1 MQKEIKKYLIAGIA
15 VVCMLLLTSC
25 QDLPNGERP
34 FDYGPA
40 KWVSESGDLWFEV
53 TQETVFKGGTDYPV
67 LDGEIKV
74 GDEIFECKA
83 GFDMTYY
90 IRFWEKSDW
99 EKLQKSGGL
108 KGEKVDSLA
117 LLAGV
122 CRFGKKKLV
131 VHVLDEVGQYFNGE
145 KITFIRYPVEETSKD
160 VEMND

>member
-1 MQKEIKKYLIAGIA
+1 MQKEIKKYLITGIA
-15 VVCMLLLTSC
+15 VVCMLLFTSC

-74 GDEIFECKA
+74 GDEIFECKVEFNGA
-83 GFDMTYY
+83 YTVS
-90 IRFWEKSDW
+90 FWEENDWELVKKSD
-99 EKLQKSGGL
+99 KLKRKSSKELVVGT
-108 KGEKVDSLA
+108 
-117 LLAGV
+117 

-131 VHVLDEVGQYFNGE
+131 VKVREEMGQYFNGE